1 MKVKLSRDV
10 AAEAIRY
17 MLYSAG
23 TATRVPLVI
32 HQAAMGDFAP
42 IAQFAFRF
50 RTNLVAS
57 GSNGMYLSVTCAE
70 DLPWFKRA
78 EAEKLAANTLLG
90 DYRVRQQ
97 LEACELW
104 PRAKVDADYSSR
116 SSAPVLMLTGQW
128 DPVTPPTNAENAAK
142 FLPNSLQVV
151 VPQAGHG
158 FGGVEGIEC
167 VQNLI
172 TQFIDQGTTK
182 NLDTACVKNVKRRP
196 FVLS

>member
-1 MKVKLSRDV
+1 
-10 AAEAIRY
+10 

-23 TATRVPLVI
+23 SATRVPLVI
-32 HQAAMGDFAP
+32 HQAATGNFAP
-42 IAQFAFRF
+42 LAQFGFRY
-50 RTNLVAS
+50 RTGLVAS

-78 EAEKLAANTLLG
+78 DAQKLAANTLLG

-104 PRAKVDADYSSR
+104 PRAKVDPNYAAR

-128 DPVTPPTNAENAAK
+128 DPVTPPSNAENAAR

-158 FGGVEGIEC
+158 FGGVEGIQC

-172 TQFIDQGTTK
+172 AQFIDEGTTK
-182 NLDTACVKNVKRRP
+182 NLNTACVKDIKRRP
-196 FVLS
+196 FVLK